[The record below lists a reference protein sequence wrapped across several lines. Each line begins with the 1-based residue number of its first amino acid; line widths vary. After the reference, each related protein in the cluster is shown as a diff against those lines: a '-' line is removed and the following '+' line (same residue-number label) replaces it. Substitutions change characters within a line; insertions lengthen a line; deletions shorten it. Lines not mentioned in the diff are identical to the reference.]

1 MDDRPSPSPSA
12 IQYNLAPDLASPHE
26 RDRSQTPPPLND
38 DIGESS
44 NYTNGN
50 GDKHITMETP
60 SPERFRPSLPD
71 RFSAREQSSRSI
83 SEAVRLA
90 MSREEQQQLLD
101 DDEPADDDGCYPP
114 RRDSIPW
121 QPNPHRQLP
130 IYTTIHRIRRLVIAC
145 IDDPYSLD
153 QLKSPRMNTAVVRP
167 LLDHLYDPDDV
178 SVGEYIGWLFWIKSD
193 IVSVWCLLVNRV
205 QFLRQ
210 QSFQAHHQTVN
221 VTRANLC
228 EVLASR
234 ILRRFDEDHS
244 GREGLLALANVLVS
258 GFEPFQNAPPSVDRG
273 KRAHSALA
281 EGWFQSGRERV
292 LTALEVAIISE
303 SKSFLAASA
312 CQKIVDAVYRGRVI
326 YTPTAFIDI
335 LPDRYKNRRISL
347 YDPRKAPILNQ
358 YRLIVPRNRK
368 VIEITQ
374 FLLLF
379 VLYLLTMFN
388 KAKEIGPGHLQF
400 TTVELIFCIYGS
412 GWVLEELASVLEH
425 GWSVHTENLWAF
437 MDIAFSLIYLAYF
450 GVRMHGLRTNSGPVG
465 KQALDI
471 LSLGAP
477 ILMPRLAFCLMPE
490 NMLFIALRTMM
501 GDFTFLTVVTVWCF
515 GGFLLAMRWLS
526 ESQDGYASHSF
537 LTISKWM
544 LWIWFGLDGTGISK
558 SVEFHS
564 FLGPMLMVL
573 FAFIGNTL
581 FLTILVSI
589 LSNTYSNLAKNA
601 TAEIQF
607 RRAVLTFEGVKSDT
621 LFAYRPPFNVAAL
634 VILLPIK
641 FLTTPRWFHKVNVTA
656 VRVLNAPLLL
666 IIAIYER
673 KYLWQRNSKLGR
685 PRRRHAFLDFWE
697 SFGAHADLGNV
708 FDEEPPQSV
717 LDEMD
722 DIDDVFGNDV
732 WANGYMNTIRQRRG
746 SRQISETSSAYPVFR
761 NRRSRGDSLLPAE
774 TW

>member
-12 IQYNLAPDLASPHE
+12 IQYNLAPDLVSPGYRE
-26 RDRSQTPPPLND
+26 RSQSPPLND
-38 DIGESS
+38 DNTGESS
-44 NYTNGN
+44 NQFNGN
-50 GDKHITMETP
+50 GDKHITMTTP
-60 SPERFRPSLPD
+60 SPEQFRPSLPD

-101 DDEPADDDGCYPP
+101 DDDEPADDDGCYPP
-114 RRDSIPW
+114 RKDSIPW

-130 IYTTIHRIRRLVIAC
+130 VYTTIHRIRRLVIAC

-178 SVGEYIGWLFWIKSD
+178 SI
-193 IVSVWCLLVNRV
+193 VWCLLVNRV

-273 KRAHSALA
+273 KRPHSALA

-312 CQKIVDAVYRGRVI
+312 CQKIVDAVYRGRII

-368 VIEITQ
+368 VIEIGQ
-374 FLLLF
+374 FLVLF
-379 VLYLLTMFN
+379 GLYLLTMFN
-388 KAKEIGPGHLQF
+388 KAKEIGPGHLHF
-400 TTVELIFCIYGS
+400 TTVELIFCVYGS

-437 MDIAFSLIYLAYF
+437 MDIIFSIIYLAYF

-501 GDFTFLTVVTVWCF
+501 GDFTFLTAVTVWCF

-526 ESQDGYASHSF
+526 ESQEGYVAHSF
-537 LTISKWM
+537 FTISKWM
-544 LWIWFGLDGTGISK
+544 LWIWFGLDGTGITK
-558 SVEFHS
+558 SVEIHG
-564 FLGPMLMVL
+564 FLGPFLMIL

-634 VILLPIK
+634 IILLPIK

-656 VRVLNAPLLL
+656 VRILNAPLLL
-666 IIAIYER
+666 AIALYER
-673 KYLWQRNSKLGR
+673 RYLWQRSSKQG

-732 WANGYMNTIRQRRG
+732 WANGYMNTIRARRG